1 LLIKEYLGLCR
12 IVSAGH
18 VKQTKYGER
27 CEVLVDLMKTTYP
40 AFEKAHRIKVVA
52 WKDKAKQ
59 AATLQNNQVY
69 VFFFSGH
76 KQDVDWSNKPIQ
88 AITAL
93 KVFKASKREI
103 DMYYINS
110 QGQYDP
116 FSKLIV

>member
-1 LLIKEYLGLCR
+1 MIIKEFLSLCR
-12 IVSAGH
+12 VVSVGH
-18 VKQTKYGER
+18 VRQTKFGER
-27 CEVLVDLMKTTYP
+27 CEVIVDVMKTTYP
-40 AFEKAHRIKVVA
+40 AFEKAHRIKVIA

-59 AATLQNNQVY
+59 AATFHNNQVY
-69 VFFFSGH
+69 VFFFTNH
-76 KQDVDWSNKPIQ
+76 KRDVDWLNNPIQ

-93 KVFKASKREI
+93 KIFKATKREI